1 MHTPVLKQRNAAN
14 PFERDGRQWT
24 CNECPYILCKV
35 LTPNRA
41 TTRQVAPTPAPAMI
55 MICNGIAIKAFICVS
70 PDRKLFYF
78 CFLLLFIFCY
88 CYCYLFI
95 IVFYLLIY
103 LFIYLL
109 SLFVFSLS
117 GLVFDMYLPTAT
129 YFINLA
135 FFFLLCFLFVYLN

>member
-14 PFERDGRQWT
+14 PFERDGKQWT

-41 TTRQVAPTPAPAMI
+41 TTQQVAPTPAPAMI
-55 MICNGIAIKAFICVS
+55 MICNGIAIKAFICFS
-70 PDRKLFYF
+70 WQEAILFLFFIVIYF
-78 CFLLLFIFCY
+78 LLLLLLFIYHCF
-88 CYCYLFI
+88 LF
-95 IVFYLLIY
+95 IY
-103 LFIYLL
+103 LFIYCHYLYFLCL
-109 SLFVFSLS
+109 SC
-117 GLVFDMYLPTAT
+117 LVFDMYLPTAT